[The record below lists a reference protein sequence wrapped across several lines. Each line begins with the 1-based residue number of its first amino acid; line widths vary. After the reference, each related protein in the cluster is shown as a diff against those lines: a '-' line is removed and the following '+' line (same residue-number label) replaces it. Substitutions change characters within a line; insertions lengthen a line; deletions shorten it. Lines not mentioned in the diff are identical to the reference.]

1 MKVTPDIQ
9 FINLCKVER
18 IMTTFDI
25 VEFSVKSGSRTPK
38 LRNVR
43 LLVEKETQSKHLKN
57 KKEKKELQLIC
68 IHLKS
73 VLE

>member
-18 IMTTFDI
+18 IMTTFAI

-43 LLVEKETQSKHLKN
+43 LLVEK
-57 KKEKKELQLIC
+57 
-68 IHLKS
+68 
-73 VLE
+73 

>member
-18 IMTTFDI
+18 IMTTFAI

-57 KKEKKELQLIC
+57 KNEKKELRLIC

>member
-18 IMTTFDI
+18 IMTTFAI

-57 KKEKKELQLIC
+57 KNEKKELRSIC

>member
-18 IMTTFDI
+18 IMTTFTI

-57 KKEKKELQLIC
+57 KNEKKELRLIC

>member
-18 IMTTFDI
+18 IMTTFAI
-25 VEFSVKSGSRTPK
+25 IEFSVKSGSRTPK

-57 KKEKKELQLIC
+57 KNEKKELRLIC